1 MTVNK
6 YQSIPFKPNVES
18 CRERSKLFVI
28 NKINFCDGLL
38 DPENSLMIIIGGS
51 QKLVS
56 FLTDF
61 FQLPKYVESMSYC
74 SYKAFFF

>member
-1 MTVNK
+1 MSDTKINDHFLIL

-18 CRERSKLFVI
+18 GPGHCKLFVI

-38 DPENSLMIIIGGS
+38 DPANSLMIIIGAS

-61 FQLPKYVESMSYC
+61 FNCLKLL
-74 SYKAFFF
+74 KA